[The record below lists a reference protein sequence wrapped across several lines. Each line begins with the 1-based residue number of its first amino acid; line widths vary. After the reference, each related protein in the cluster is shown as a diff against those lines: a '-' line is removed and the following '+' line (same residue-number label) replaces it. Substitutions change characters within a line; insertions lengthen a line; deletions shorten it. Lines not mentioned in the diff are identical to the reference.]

1 MRESLNPAQREAA
14 EILEGP
20 VLVIAGAGTG
30 KTHTLVHRLV
40 KLVESGVAPDS
51 ILLLTFTRRAS
62 EQMIAR
68 SSEILGG
75 HHERVAGGTFHS
87 FANLILRR
95 YGRDI
100 DVPPDFT
107 ILDQSD
113 TFEVLSGIRT
123 DLKATDASLELP
135 RRETI
140 ASIISKATNKQAPI
154 EDIVSE
160 EYPQFFGVSEYLDV
174 VASRYEK

>member
-1 MRESLNPAQREAA
+1 MRENLNPTQREAA

-40 KLVESGVAPDS
+40 KLVESGVAS
-51 ILLLTFTRRAS
+51 EAILLLTFTRRAA

-68 SSEILGG
+68 ASEIVGG
-75 HHERVAGGTFHS
+75 EHEPAAGGTFHS
-87 FANLILRR
+87 FANIVLRR
-95 YGRDI
+95 YGCDI

-107 ILDQSD
+107 ILDQGD

-123 DLKATDASLELP
+123 DLKATDASVQLP

-160 EYPQFFGVSEYLDV
+160 EHPQFLGLTKVT
-174 VASRYEK
+174 

>member
-1 MRESLNPAQREAA
+1 MAENLDNLNTAQREAA
-14 EILEGP
+14 EILDGP

-40 KLVESGVAPDS
+40 RLVESGVAPDS
-51 ILLLTFTRRAS
+51 ILLLTFTRRAA
-62 EQMIAR
+62 EQMVTRAADIVG
-68 SSEILGG
+68 SEL
-75 HHERVAGGTFHS
+75 ERASGGTFHS

-107 ILDQSD
+107 ILDQGD

-123 DLKATDASLELP
+123 DLKSTDSLLDLP

-140 ASIISKATNKQAPI
+140 ASITFSILSWVTSAP
-154 EDIVSE
+154 
-160 EYPQFFGVSEYLDV
+160 
-174 VASRYEK
+174 